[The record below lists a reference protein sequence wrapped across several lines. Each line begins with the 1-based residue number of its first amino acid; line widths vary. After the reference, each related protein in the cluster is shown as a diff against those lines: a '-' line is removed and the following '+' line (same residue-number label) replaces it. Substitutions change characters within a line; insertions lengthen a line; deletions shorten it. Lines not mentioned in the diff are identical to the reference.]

1 MCIYVCILKGLGGY
15 IHVHVCVYIEGS
27 GWVCVYI
34 EGSGCVYMC
43 VY

>member
-1 MCIYVCILKGLGGY
+1 MYMYVCILKGLGGY

-27 GWVCVYI
+27 G
-34 EGSGCVYMC
+34 CVYMC

>member
-1 MCIYVCILKGLGGY
+1 MCIYVCILKGLG
-15 IHVHVCVYIEGS
+15 VYI
-27 GWVCVYI
+27 CVYI

>member
-27 GWVCVYI
+27 GTNAKSI
-34 EGSGCVYMC
+34 I
-43 VY
+43 